1 MAIQAPRGTR
11 DVLPGQ
17 VYKWHYVESMYR
29 QICREFGFGE
39 IRTPIFEDTE
49 LFVRGVGE
57 TTDVVQKEMYT
68 FEDKGGRSIT
78 LKPEVTA
85 PVVRAFIEHKLY
97 ADTQPFKAYY
107 ITPCFRYERPQ
118 SGRLRAFHQFGI
130 EIIGSPYAS
139 ADAEV
144 ISLAMLFFE
153 RLGLKNLEL
162 RINSVGCPKCR
173 KEYGKRLRDFLAQKL
188 PQLCETCKTRY
199 NTNPM
204 RIIDCKEEKCQKAI
218 EGIPLMIDYICQECR
233 DHFENL
239 KEHLEGMG
247 MVYTIDPAIVRG
259 LDYYTKTAFEIVS
272 RDIGSQGTVCGGGR
286 YDGLVEECG
295 GPDTPGIGFGLGIE
309 RLLLTLESQG
319 IEIEKEED
327 TDLFVASIGCE
338 AAKMSLSI
346 AYKLRAAGVKAECDH
361 MGRSLR
367 AQMKY
372 SDKLGAK
379 FTIVLGDQELSQEMV
394 AVKNMASGEET
405 KVELD
410 IQTIKNTIMTE
421 KGSK

>member
-1 MAIQAPRGTR
+1 MSIKAPRGTR
-11 DVLPGQ
+11 DVLPGE
-17 VYKWHYVESMYR
+17 VYKWHYVESMFR
-29 QICREFGFGE
+29 RICSEFGFGE
-39 IRTPIFEDTE
+39 IRTPLFEDTE
-49 LFVRGVGE
+49 LFQRGVGE

-97 ADTQPFKAYY
+97 ADIQPFKAYY

-130 EIIGSPYAS
+130 ETIGSPYAS

-144 ISLAMLFFE
+144 ISLAMMFFE
-153 RLGLKNLEL
+153 RLGIKGLEL

-173 KEYGKRLRDFLAQKL
+173 KKYGVNLRKFLSQRLPYL
-188 PQLCETCKTRY
+188 CKTCNERF

-204 RIIDCKEEKCQKAI
+204 RIIDCKEEKCRKAV
-218 EGIPLMIDYICQECR
+218 EGIPLMMHYLCDECEQ
-233 DHFENL
+233 HFENL
-239 KEHLEGMG
+239 KEHLKGMG
-247 MVYTIDPAIVRG
+247 IVFTVDPTIVRG

-286 YDGLVEECG
+286 YDGLVKECG
-295 GPDTPGIGFGLGIE
+295 GPETPGIGFGLGIE
-309 RLLLTLESQG
+309 RLLLTIESQG
-319 IEIEKEED
+319 IEIKKDEGIQ
-327 TDLFVASIGCE
+327 LFVASIGDE
-338 AAKMSLSI
+338 AAKKTLDI
-346 AYKLRAAGVKAECDH
+346 VYKLRAAGVKAECDH

-372 SDKLGAK
+372 SDRIGAG
-379 FTIVLGDQELSQEMV
+379 FTIVLGDEELGTNTV
-394 AVKNMASGEET
+394 NLKNMESGNEIQ
-405 KVELD
+405 VELD
-410 IQTIKNTIMTE
+410 IQKIKETILTE
-421 KGSK
+421 KGE

>member
-97 ADTQPFKAYY
+97 ADIQPFKAYY

-130 EIIGSPYAS
+130 EIIGSPHAS

-379 FTIVLGDQELSQEMV
+379 FTIVLGDQELSQGIV